1 MRFVH
6 TIVYFGHTKVRKKIP
21 LPLFL
26 TNICILAGADY
37 LQAKIKLNIV
47 K

>member
-6 TIVYFGHTKVRKKIP
+6 TIVYFGHTKVRKKNTSSS
-21 LPLFL
+21 FL